1 MIKETIKD
9 IILKLQSSDLEKK
22 QKIYLSISIG
32 WILLI
37 GYLTWWNGI
46 KSIGLDKSFKWDE
59 WFWFGIVPATAPYV
73 FYFIWRNKKTD

>member
-73 FYFIWRNKKTD
+73 FYFIWRDKKTD

>member
-73 FYFIWRNKKTD
+73 FYFIWRDKKID

>member
-9 IILKLQSSDLEKK
+9 IILKLKSSDLEKK

-73 FYFIWRNKKTD
+73 FYFILRDKKTD